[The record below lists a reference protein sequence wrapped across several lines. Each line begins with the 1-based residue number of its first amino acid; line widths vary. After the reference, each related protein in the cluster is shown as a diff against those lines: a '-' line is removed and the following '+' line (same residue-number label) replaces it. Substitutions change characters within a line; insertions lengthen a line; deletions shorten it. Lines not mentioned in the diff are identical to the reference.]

1 MKIKNITILSILAIS
16 MITGCQDKTKI
27 DENSI
32 VTQEQ
37 TVNKTIEK
45 TIEKSSVKN
54 SGEDVTQ
61 EKKKVEKNLEVIKF
75 NLYTSKQENIE
86 VKADLKNGWK
96 FKGFEN
102 KVILLDFFGTWCPP
116 CKAEIAHLN
125 SIRKKLKKDFEI
137 IGLDIGLRNGGL
149 NSVKDIQN
157 FKKDFNMKYPV
168 VLGGDNNNLFRAVSS
183 LNPQGSIPFMLLFD
197 KKGRFVKHY
206 IGMVPEEMLY
216 SDISQVIKMK

>member
-1 MKIKNITILSILAIS
+1 MTILSILAIT

-27 DENSI
+27 DENSM
-32 VTQEQ
+32 VTED
-37 TVNKTIEK
+37 KTISKSIETTPKKDKVDEVVK
-45 TIEKSSVKN
+45 TSVQKH
-54 SGEDVTQ
+54 Q
-61 EKKKVEKNLEVIKF
+61 EVINF
-75 NLYTSKQENIE
+75 NLYTSKQEVIE
-86 VKADLKNGWK
+86 VKADLKNGWR

-116 CKAEIAHLN
+116 CRAEIPHLN
-125 SIRKKLKKDFEI
+125 DLRKKLKKDVEI
-137 IGLDIGLRNGGL
+137 IGLDIGLRGGGL
-149 NSVKDIQN
+149 NSLDTIKD
-157 FKKDFNMKYPV
+157 FKKEYNMKYPV
-168 VLGGDNNNLFRAVSS
+168 VLGGDNNKLFRAVMS